1 LTEEQNKEEIY
12 NFNQNK
18 EQQETIDELKNE
30 LRELNDKYYNLKKDS
45 DENIENLNIKLSN
58 YSNDI
63 DNETKSLTEEENKEE
78 IDNFNQNKALLETIE
93 ELKNELK
100 DLNDKYY
107 NFKKDNDETI
117 KKLNIKLNN

>member
-30 LRELNDKYYNLKKDS
+30 LRELNDKYYNLKKDN
-45 DENIENLNIKLSN
+45 DETIENLNIKLSN

-63 DNETKSLTEEENKEE
+63 DNDTKCSIEEKNKEE
-78 IDNFNQNKALLETIE
+78 IDNFNQNK
-93 ELKNELK
+93 
-100 DLNDKYY
+100 
-107 NFKKDNDETI
+107 
-117 KKLNIKLNN
+117 